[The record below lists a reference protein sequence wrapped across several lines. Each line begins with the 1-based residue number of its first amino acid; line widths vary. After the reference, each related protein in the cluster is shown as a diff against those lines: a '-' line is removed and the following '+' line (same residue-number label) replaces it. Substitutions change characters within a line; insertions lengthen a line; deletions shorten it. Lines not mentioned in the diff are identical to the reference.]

1 MPNLVNRLVV
11 EEYRRTF
18 DAAQGMVFVS
28 MAGLSVAEVETIRCA
43 LADQGVELQM
53 LRNSLAAHV
62 LGQQGYSFADGFF
75 VGNLA
80 LAHGS
85 AEAAIHAAKI
95 FASPEVKKAG
105 KISFRGGVLDRS
117 VLSAKEAE
125 QLASVPDK
133 NTLRA
138 RLIGCLQ
145 GPSRG
150 LVGALNG
157 LPGGL
162 VRLINAHA
170 EKAQGGAAESA
181 AAPSPE
187 QQPN

>member
-11 EEYRRTF
+11 EEYRRKF
-18 DAAQGMVFVS
+18 DAAQGMIFVS
-28 MAGLSVAEVETIRCA
+28 MAGLSVAEVENIRGA

-62 LGQQGYSFADGFF
+62 LGEQGYSFADSFF

-85 AEAAIHAAKI
+85 AEAAIHAAKV
-95 FASPEVKKAG
+95 FASPEVKKVG
-105 KISFRGGVLDRS
+105 KVAFRGGVLDRS
-117 VLSAKEAE
+117 VLSASEAE

-138 RLIGCLQ
+138 RLLSCLQ

-150 LVGALNG
+150 LVSALNG

-162 VRLINAHA
+162 VRVINAHA
-170 EKAQGGAAESA
+170 EKAQGEVASSA
-181 AAPSPE
+181 ATPLPE